1 MWYFSHGFFIY
12 FSAICHQH
20 VFAST
25 HTTIFVFAVL
35 SFFIVL
41 IFSFLIKD
49 DICIDPVECQ
59 FTFFQTHKSQTL
71 ISFQILTVRSFNA
84 CLSVVFTYGQEVL
97 YSLSHTQMFFWFMA
111 ISVGFSIKICWYE
124 TWRGNFC
131 VTVKTMAHAIVKA
144 HLFVIRC

>member
-1 MWYFSHGFFIY
+1 M
-12 FSAICHQH
+12 
-20 VFAST
+20 AS
-25 HTTIFVFAVL
+25 VFAVL
-35 SFFIVL
+35 SFFIVC
-41 IFSFLIKD
+41 IFSFLFKN
-49 DICIDPVECQ
+49 DIYIYIYIDPVECQ

-71 ISFQILTVRSFNA
+71 ISFQILIVRSFNA

-144 HLFVIRC
+144 HLFVIRGC